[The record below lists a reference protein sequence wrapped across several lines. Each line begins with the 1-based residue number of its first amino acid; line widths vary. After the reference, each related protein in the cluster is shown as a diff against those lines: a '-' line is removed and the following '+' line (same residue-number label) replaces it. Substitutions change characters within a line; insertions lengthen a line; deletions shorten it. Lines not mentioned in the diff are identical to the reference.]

1 VAVFWPDYLG
11 KVPANG
17 ALRLF
22 STFLEIPLT
31 ALPAGANLA
40 AMDLESASAAR
51 LLSQLGNET
60 RLRIVRLL
68 VRAGRS
74 GMTVGEIQK
83 ELDIPNSTLSHHLT
97 SLRHVGLVEQ
107 RRESTV
113 LRCLIDY
120 EQINAIVDF
129 LTRECCAAEREQ
141 KIC

>member
-1 VAVFWPDYLG
+1 MNLEA
-11 KVPANG
+11 AN
-17 ALRLF
+17 
-22 STFLEIPLT
+22 
-31 ALPAGANLA
+31 
-40 AMDLESASAAR
+40 AAR
-51 LLSQLGNET
+51 LLAQLGNET

-113 LRCLIDY
+113 LRCLVDY
-120 EQINAIVDF
+120 GRINAIVDF
-129 LTRECCAAEREQ
+129 LTRECCAGEKER
-141 KIC
+141 KIL